1 MPYYTLK
8 TKAISTVLFGAEGI
22 ERHVCDG
29 DASQE
34 DVTEDGTTE
43 LGKNSCN
50 KFHRERW
57 VCKCCGRG
65 VIINSLVG

>member
-34 DVTEDGTTE
+34 DVIEDGTTE
-43 LGKNSCN
+43 LGKNSCT

-57 VCKCCGRG
+57 V
-65 VIINSLVG
+65 